1 MLEGLHCATCCREF
15 QMTNPKKKKKK
26 KKNKQT
32 AFTLAVL
39 LSNGRLYSRQENT
52 EYFCVGRLL
61 SENIYKS
68 WSFLLKLLS
77 KSKGPRRDI
86 TLVKLEGL
94 LPRAPKLH
102 LHRQSGHSLPSCHR
116 VTNTVIVLI
125 RQLLAPK
132 TWEAGS
138 MCFLFP
144 FPITPGRCR
153 CKLWNEQKS
162 FVRGSNTQ

>member
-1 MLEGLHCATCCREF
+1 MQRVPND
-15 QMTNPKKKKKK
+15 QSKKKKKQTNRQPSPWQFCFQMAVSIPGK
-26 KKNKQT
+26 KTQNI
-32 AFTLAVL
+32 
-39 LSNGRLYSRQENT
+39 SI
-52 EYFCVGRLL
+52 CVGRLL

-68 WSFLLKLLS
+68 WSFLLKLLP

-102 LHRQSGHSLPSCHR
+102 LHRQIGHSLPSCHR

-125 RQLLAPK
+125 RQLLALK